1 MPKEKER
8 KTESK
13 ETFLSDFGKRWM
25 SLSPKEQDEA
35 LKEVGEIQRLGLL
48 QEPKE

>member
-1 MPKEKER
+1 
-8 KTESK
+8 
-13 ETFLSDFGKRWM
+13 M